1 MRRHHADNERIKREY
16 FVLLKEAKGQSEDSV
31 DAVAKAIARFEA
43 DTQYRDFRAFHFEQ
57 AVAFKRRLSDRDSKA
72 TGEKLSKC

>member
-1 MRRHHADNERIKREY
+1 MRKHHPDNERIKREY

-43 DTQYRDFRAFHFEQ
+43 DTQHPRVRHQ
-57 AVAFKRRLSDRDSKA
+57 TL
-72 TGEKLSKC
+72 